1 MDNNSKNVLVITQD
15 EEVSKR
21 VEIALSFQHDI
32 NLESKANTLTSLNG
46 KAMELACKNDVII
59 FTTDPKNETDIDAL
73 RTLAKGHKDSTV
85 FIALTHGDISLAE
98 SRELN
103 NAGANEVLPIQ
114 TSEAE
119 LNEQIHN
126 WIKEKHGINK
136 QTPPPEG
143 QSGKIIAVSQTRG
156 GVGSTTVAVNL
167 ADQLI
172 SLKNKS
178 NKMAKNKVALVDL
191 DFQFGSV
198 GSFLNIN
205 EQDNMLQLAMDGKTP
220 DLTFLKQS
228 MVSLPNGLCVLPA
241 PSKFAPINILKKEQV
256 AAILDILKAE
266 YDFVIVDMPRA
277 LVDWVG
283 PILERSDRLYLV
295 SDTSVP
301 SIRQARRL
309 IDFFTEGNLAL
320 PIELLINH
328 ESKPLFRS
336 QHQKEA
342 EKVLERDF
350 KHWLPDDPKTARTAV
365 DCGKPISAINPRS
378 KLSKAFKTIANDI
391 FTAFPVT
398 EHKSIIN

>member
-1 MDNNSKNVLVITQD
+1 MDNNSKNVLVITQN

-21 VEIALSFQHDI
+21 VAAALSFQSEI
-32 NLESKANTLTSLNG
+32 NLENETNTLTALNG
-46 KAMELACKNDVII
+46 KAMELACKNDVIL
-59 FTTDPKNETDIDAL
+59 FTTDPKNETDINAL
-73 RTLAKGHKDSTV
+73 RTLAKGHKDNTV

-98 SRELN
+98 ARELN
-103 NAGANEVLPIQ
+103 KAGANEVLPYQI
-114 TSEAE
+114 SETE
-119 LNEQIHN
+119 LNEQIHH
-126 WIKEKHGINK
+126 WIKEKHTANN
-136 QTPPPEG
+136 QATPSGG

-172 SLKNKS
+172 SVKNKS
-178 NKMAKNKVALVDL
+178 NKKAKNKVALVDL

-198 GSFLNIN
+198 GSFLDII
-205 EQDNMLQLAMDGKTP
+205 EQDNMLQLAMDGRTP

-228 MVSLPNGLCVLPA
+228 MVSLPNGLSVLPA
-241 PSKFAPINILKKEQV
+241 PSKFAPINILKKDQV

-266 YDFVIVDMPRA
+266 FDFIIVDMPRA
-277 LVDWVG
+277 LVEWIS

-309 IDFFTEGNLAL
+309 IDFFSEGNLAL

-328 ESKPLFRS
+328 ESKPFYLS
-336 QHQKEA
+336 QHHKEA
-342 EKVLERDF
+342 AKVLERDF

-365 DCGKPISAINPRS
+365 DCGKPISAISPRS
-378 KLSKAFKTIANDI
+378 KLSKAFKTLAKDV

-398 EHKSIIN
+398 QHKSEIN

>member
-1 MDNNSKNVLVITQD
+1 MNNNSKNVLVITQD
-15 EEVSKR
+15 QEVSKH
-21 VEIALSFQHDI
+21 VKSALSMQNDI
-32 NLESKANTLTSLNG
+32 NLKSEVNTLTSLNG
-46 KAMELACKNDVII
+46 KAMELACKSDVIL

-73 RTLAKGHKDSTV
+73 RTLVKGHKDNTI
-85 FIALTHGDISLAE
+85 FIALTHGDISLAD

-103 NAGANEVLPIQ
+103 KAGANEVLPFQI
-114 TSEAE
+114 SEAE
-119 LNEQIHN
+119 LNEQIHDL
-126 WIKEKHGINK
+126 IKNK
-136 QTPPPEG
+136 NSTNNQTSSSNG
-143 QSGKIIAVSQTRG
+143 QSGKIIAVSQSRG
-156 GVGSTTVAVNL
+156 GIGSTTVAVNL
-167 ADQLI
+167 ADQLV
-172 SLKNKS
+172 SLKDKS
-178 NKMAKNKVALVDL
+178 NKKAKNKVALVDL

-198 GSFLNIN
+198 GSFLDLN

-256 AAILDILKAE
+256 AAILDILKVE

-283 PILERSDRLYLV
+283 PILERSDKLYLV

-320 PIELLINH
+320 PVELLINH

-336 QHQKEA
+336 KHQKEA

-350 KHWLPDDPKTARTAV
+350 KHWIPDDSKTARTAV
-365 DCGKPISAINPRS
+365 DCGKSIAAISPRS
-378 KLSKAFKTIANDI
+378 KISKAFKTIAKDV
-391 FTAFPVT
+391 FTAFPV
-398 EHKSIIN
+398 EQNKSNIN